1 MNTNRVVARST
12 TLLPNIP
19 GLASILT
26 LLFAP
31 RAEFRTNATRTR
43 LTGAICGL
51 GFDKERN
58 CQSFYPEHDMEIA
71 FDTEIDL
78 NVSSYEFLFTL
89 EVLIIVCFFS
99 SKDVLLINKS
109 RFWFNSVL
117 GPTSYSSGGSSAPSR
132 DRMREVSQ
140 KLLQMLF
147 DLITKHRNDVEVVSF
162 PSSKSSQWNLVPP
175 NDVLQSGTSVN
186 QIDELFAL
194 HDGIKL
200 VP

>member
-51 GFDKERN
+51 GFDRERN

-71 FDTEIDL
+71 FDTEIYL

-89 EVLIIVCFFS
+89 EVLIIVFFFFQGCAAHQQIEIL
-99 SKDVLLINKS
+99 VQFRVGAN
-109 RFWFNSVL
+109 FVQL
-117 GPTSYSSGGSSAPSR
+117 GREFGAIERSHAGGEPKATANA
-132 DRMREVSQ
+132 V
-140 KLLQMLF
+140 
-147 DLITKHRNDVEVVSF
+147 
-162 PSSKSSQWNLVPP
+162 
-175 NDVLQSGTSVN
+175 
-186 QIDELFAL
+186 
-194 HDGIKL
+194 
-200 VP
+200 

>member
-51 GFDKERN
+51 GFDRERN

-89 EVLIIVCFFS
+89 EVLIIVFFFLPRMCCS
-99 SKDVLLINKS
+99 STNRD
-109 RFWFNSVL
+109 F
-117 GPTSYSSGGSSAPSR
+117 GSIPCWGQLRTAWAGVR
-132 DRMREVSQ
+132 RHRE
-140 KLLQMLF
+140 
-147 DLITKHRNDVEVVSF
+147 IACGR
-162 PSSKSSQWNLVPP
+162 
-175 NDVLQSGTSVN
+175 
-186 QIDELFAL
+186 
-194 HDGIKL
+194 
-200 VP
+200 